1 MPAPAISVVVTNYNH
16 GLYLPQSLDAILA
29 QSVLPDELIVIDDA
43 STDNSLAIVESYRA
57 RHPFIRVLRHE
68 TNQGVLTAISRAL
81 TEARCDYMLSTAADD
96 WILPGLLEAAGAMF
110 GRYPDA
116 GLCSALSL
124 VTDETGATPRIF
136 PTPSPLKEPG
146 FIAPARARQ
155 LLLEDDSWFMGN
167 TVVLNRKAALA
178 MGGFR
183 RELRSLCDSFLYR
196 QLALKHGACFVPV
209 PLGVWRR
216 LPSGYSSSTLVN
228 FAQMSAM
235 LNAAV
240 QAMTVEFPD
249 LFEPDYIRRFI
260 GRWRYSI
267 MLGLAPS
274 APDSAATMLRLLAHP
289 TWLDRLALGLA
300 GRTAPLGP
308 RLARPYMF
316 VRTRP
321 FDLGP
326 TLRRR
331 LGWYLRG
338 NSHRISS
345 RNTAPS

>member
-16 GLYLPQSLDAILA
+16 GRYLAQSLDAILA

-43 STDNSLAIVESYRA
+43 STDNSLAIIESYRA
-57 RHPFIRVLRHE
+57 KHPFIRLVRHE
-68 TNQGVLTAISRAL
+68 TNQGVLTVISRAL
-81 TEARCDYMLSTAADD
+81 SEARCDYMLSTAADD
-96 WILPGLLEAAGAMF
+96 WILPGLLAQAGALF
-110 GRYPDA
+110 ARHPEA

-136 PTPSPLKEPG
+136 PTPSPLTEPG
-146 FIAPARARQ
+146 FIAPSRARE
-155 LLLEDDSWFMGN
+155 LLLDDDSWFMGN

-196 QLALKHGACFVPV
+196 QLALKHGACFAPV

-216 LPSGYSSSTLVN
+216 LPTGYSSSTLVN
-228 FAQMSAM
+228 HAQMSAM
-235 LNAAV
+235 LDAAV
-240 QAMTVEFPD
+240 QAMRVEFPD
-249 LFEPDYIRRFI
+249 LFEPEYIRRFI

-267 MLGLAPS
+267 TLGLPPAAPET
-274 APDSAATMLRLLAHP
+274 PATMLRLLESP
-289 TWLDRLALGLA
+289 GWVDRLVLGLA

-308 RLARPYMF
+308 RLARAYMF
-316 VRTRP
+316 LRTRP

-326 TLRRR
+326 ALRRR
-331 LGWYLRG
+331 VGWYLRG
-338 NSHRISS
+338 NSPTRSS
-345 RNTAPS
+345 HTNAAS